1 MSSPRWCTVRKKRTR
16 RVRKRTRHSAARARC
31 PEKTVPA
38 DTQTVLQALLATGL
52 CKSNGEARR
61 LVEQGGVS
69 VNGEKVTDAGA
80 ALPASPFT
88 LFKGKKVRLKVIVG

>member
-1 MSSPRWCTVRKKRTR
+1 M
-16 RVRKRTRHSAARARC
+16 
-31 PEKTVPA
+31 PEKSVPA
-38 DTQTVLQALLATGL
+38 DTATVLQALIATGV

-69 VNGEKVTDAGA
+69 INGEKVTDVNA

-88 LFKGKKVRLKVIVG
+88 LFKGKKVRLKVVVGA